1 MWVAFAYMAIALA
14 VLFSVSAAEVAFA
27 PTTGQS
33 FVTTLAILLF
43 SVWVL
48 WFGVMLVRLKP
59 E

>member
-1 MWVAFAYMAIALA
+1 MALALA

-27 PTTGQS
+27 SSTGQS
-33 FVTTLAILLF
+33 LITTLAILLF

-48 WFGVMLVRLKP
+48 WFGIMLVRLKP